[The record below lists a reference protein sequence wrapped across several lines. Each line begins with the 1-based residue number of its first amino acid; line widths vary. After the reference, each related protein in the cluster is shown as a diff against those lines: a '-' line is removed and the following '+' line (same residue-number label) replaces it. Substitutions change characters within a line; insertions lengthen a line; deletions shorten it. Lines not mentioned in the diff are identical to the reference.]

1 MEKYYFQWLN
11 FPLTA
16 FNFILFDFQPIAE
29 LFPFIVV
36 VEFIVV
42 FPFSI
47 PSQLKLY
54 FINVT
59 FVSLS
64 ILLTNVP
71 KEESSHRL
79 HGQFEKLNN
88 HWINW
93 TCLKSSAFNAVER
106 FSILCCMDDNFHGK
120 SSIDFPHKMVLSRW
134 RIEWALHQCA
144 TNEKSWYFRSQKSL
158 KYITINIFST
168 IIFIA

>member
-1 MEKYYFQWLN
+1 M
-11 FPLTA
+11 
-16 FNFILFDFQPIAE
+16 
-29 LFPFIVV
+29 
-36 VEFIVV
+36 

-54 FINVT
+54 FINVA

-64 ILLTNVP
+64 ISLTNVP

-93 TCLKSSAFNAVER
+93 TCLKSSALNAVER
-106 FSILCCMDDNFHGK
+106 FSILCYMDDNFHGK
-120 SSIDFPHKMVLSRW
+120 SSIDFPHKMVLGRW

-144 TNEKSWYFRSQKSL
+144 TIEKNWYFRSQKSL
-158 KYITINIFST
+158 KIYHDKYFFNDYLYCVAKNEQKKQTHSRFYCCFFFSSYFMIKET
-168 IIFIA
+168 WN